1 MKVETRLK
9 VTSGFLSLLVKKIEN
24 MEGTGS
30 NITVYPKRSMIQGKD
45 GEIPVQYPLIELVE
59 YEWSKGQEETLN
71 ITAAPNNETEEIVFF
86 VRTALKN
93 NLTDNYS
100 RDPST
105 SEDIDQQGLS
115 VYRYSI
121 KMF

>member
-1 MKVETRLK
+1 
-9 VTSGFLSLLVKKIEN
+9 

-45 GEIPVQYPLIELVE
+45 GEIPVEYPLIELVE